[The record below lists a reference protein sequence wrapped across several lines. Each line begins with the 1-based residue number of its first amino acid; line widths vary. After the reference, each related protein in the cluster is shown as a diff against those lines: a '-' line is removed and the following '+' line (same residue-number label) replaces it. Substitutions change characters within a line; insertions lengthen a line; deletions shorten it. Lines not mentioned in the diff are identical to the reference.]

1 MKNIGIFV
9 FDDIELMDFAGPYE
23 VFSVAN
29 ELNSYQLC
37 RTFTFSESSAKIK
50 SVNGLYVIPDY
61 TVEDCPEIDILI
73 IPGGIGTKKILE
85 NDKILSFIKDR
96 YNKSDFTFSVCSGAR
111 ILAKI
116 GLLQNKKFITH
127 HEVISDILKIDP
139 SAVLQRDVRF
149 VDEGKILTSAGISAG
164 IDLSLYMVEKLFG
177 KDTADKTSAYMEYEN
192 RN

>member
-1 MKNIGIFV
+1 MKNIGIIV
-9 FDDIELMDFAGPYE
+9 FDDTELMDFAGPYE

-29 ELNSYQLC
+29 ELNDYQLC
-37 RTFTFSESSAKIK
+37 RTFTFSESSDKIK

-61 TVEDCPEIDILI
+61 TVDNCPDIDILI

-85 NDKILSFIKDR
+85 NDKILAFIEDR
-96 YNKSDFTFSVCSGAR
+96 CKKSNFTFSVCSGAR

-116 GLLQNKKFITH
+116 GLLRNRKFITH
-127 HEVISDILKIDP
+127 HEVISDILQIDP

-177 KDTADKTSAYMEYEN
+177 KDTADKTAAYMEYER

>member
-9 FDDIELMDFAGPYE
+9 FNDIELMDFAGPYE
-23 VFSVAN
+23 VFSVTN
-29 ELNSYQLC
+29 ELNDYQLC
-37 RTFTFSESSAKIK
+37 RTFTFSESSDRIK
-50 SVNGLYVIPDY
+50 SINGLCVIPDY
-61 TVEDCPEIDILI
+61 TVENCPDIDILI

-85 NDKILSFIKDR
+85 NDKILSFIEER

-116 GLLQNKKFITH
+116 GLLHNRKFITH
-127 HEVISDILKIDP
+127 HEVISDILQIDP
-139 SAVLQRDVRF
+139 SAVLQKNARF

-177 KDTADKTSAYMEYEN
+177 NEIADKTAAYMEYEK